1 MANKKNDYKNTVKQ
15 LFGND
20 LTAELRQLI
29 DLAVR
34 KEFNPQDFIERLVN
48 TNYFDRQYPGLVEK
62 NGTIAD
68 ALSGQVGQSVSVNS
82 LASALSN
89 YRKGLDQFQSIAQT
103 YGEKINR
110 NQFALALKNETSATE
125 FAARLKAMETIDD
138 NPELGAAWE
147 AAAKA
152 QGLKPNK
159 YDLYKAAVGAGD
171 KRFMALYESA
181 QLQTN
186 IGIGAKDAR
195 DIAGSIPHAAT
206 FDDVNKLMSEV
217 RGNIQGYMPELQAQG
232 INAAKLVK
240 VLGNP
245 DAYGPEVDKIRAIAE
260 QRASLHGRPVVGTYG
275 QQGPGG
281 SLSQFPQQGQAAYG

>member
-1 MANKKNDYKNTVKQ
+1 MANKKDFKNTVKQ

-48 TNYFDRQYPGLVEK
+48 TNYFDRQFPGLVEK

-68 ALSGQVGQSVSVNS
+68 ALSGQAGQTVSLNS

-89 YRKGLDQFQSIAQT
+89 YRKGLDQFQGIAQT
-103 YGEKINR
+103 YGEKISR
-110 NQFALALKNETSATE
+110 NQFALALKNETSPTE
-125 FAARLKAMETIDD
+125 FAARLKAKEVIDA
-138 NPELGAAWE
+138 NPELASAWE

-186 IGIGAKDAR
+186 LGLSVGDAR
-195 DIAGSIPHAAT
+195 AAGKDIQAGAT
-206 FDDVNKLMSEV
+206 FEDVNKLISEV
-217 RGNIQGYMPELQAQG
+217 RGNLQGYAPELAAQG

-245 DAYGPEVDKIRAIAE
+245 DAYTSEIDKIRQIATTR
-260 QRASLHGRPVVGTYG
+260 QSLYGRQVPGTYA
-275 QQGPGG
+275 QQGKGG
-281 SLSQFPQQGQAAYG
+281 GLSLYGTDKEASYG